1 MSVAAD
7 VLGEVVVGG
16 VVEGQAG
23 WQGQVWH
30 HLPQIFCNF
39 SEIFYNLPQ
48 NFCNFS
54 EMFYNLPQIFHH
66 LPQIFCNFSE
76 MSPLPL
82 PSGVAYGGEVADELE
97 MVEEEVGSVA
107 QPLSMI
113 VICL

>member
-30 HLPQIFCNF
+30 HLPQIFSKF
-39 SEIFYNLPQ
+39 SEIFH
-48 NFCNFS
+48 
-54 EMFYNLPQIFHH
+54 NLPQIFHN
-66 LPQIFCNFSE
+66 LPQIFHNFSE

-82 PSGVAYGGEVADELE
+82 PSGVAYGGEVADEQE